1 MRIVATVFAMLLVA
15 GVALADGDQTAGQA
29 TVAPIAPETLAAA
42 KALVEVQGGVQ
53 GVQATLSALRNQLV
67 SIIAD
72 TSHKPVADV
81 APIVDDLILPELKAH
96 ADGLVEIAAAS
107 YAAHFTVAEMDELR
121 AFFLSP
127 IGVKLTT
134 LRPLIT
140 QETSAAGR
148 AWGKRVVAD
157 AIRKHADELRQ
168 RGLKI

>member
-1 MRIVATVFAMLLVA
+1 M
-15 GVALADGDQTAGQA
+15 
-29 TVAPIAPETLAAA
+29 
-42 KALVEVQGGVQ
+42 
-53 GVQATLSALRNQLV
+53 
-67 SIIAD
+67 
-72 TSHKPVADV
+72 DV
-81 APIVDDLILPELKAH
+81 
-96 ADGLVEIAAAS
+96 
-107 YAAHFTVAEMDELR
+107 LR